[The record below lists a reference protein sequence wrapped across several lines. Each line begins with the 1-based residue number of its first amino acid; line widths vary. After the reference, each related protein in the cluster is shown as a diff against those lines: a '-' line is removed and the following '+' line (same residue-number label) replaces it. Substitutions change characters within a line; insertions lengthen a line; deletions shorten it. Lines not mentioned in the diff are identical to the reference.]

1 MPPQNKKR
9 NKKFIDED
17 DCIHVS
23 SNSEGEEEREREEKD
38 NQVYIC
44 EKIIK
49 MRFNYKLNRKEYYLK
64 WLGFS
69 SRHNTWEPKEN
80 IL

>member
-1 MPPQNKKR
+1 MPPQSKKR

-17 DCIHVS
+17 DCIYVS
-23 SNSEGEEEREREEKD
+23 SNSEGEEEKD

-64 WLGFS
+64 WLGYS